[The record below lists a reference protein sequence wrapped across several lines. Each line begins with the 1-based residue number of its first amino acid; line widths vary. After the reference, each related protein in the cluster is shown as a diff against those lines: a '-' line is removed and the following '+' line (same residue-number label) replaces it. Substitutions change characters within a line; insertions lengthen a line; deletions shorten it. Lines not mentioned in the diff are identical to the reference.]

1 MLWRN
6 IGRKLAEPENSG
18 KATLETNVQ
27 GGGGNASPGT
37 YQARKEE
44 EERVFQDER
53 VQIERTESG
62 GEQGTTVT
70 LKKV

>member
-18 KATLETNVQ
+18 KATLESNVQ
-27 GGGGNASPGT
+27 VRGDTSPGT

-62 GEQGTTVT
+62 GEQGTSVT

>member
-18 KATLETNVQ
+18 KATLESNVQ
-27 GGGGNASPGT
+27 VRGDASPGT

-62 GEQGTTVT
+62 GEQGTSVT

>member
-1 MLWRN
+1 MC
-6 IGRKLAEPENSG
+6 K
-18 KATLETNVQ
+18 
-27 GGGGNASPGT
+27 GGGNASPGT